1 MRKDDWG
8 LKCMETFE
16 EYLETIDNPD
26 HRMRLSDLFNWITE
40 EFPQLDRKIAWNQP
54 MFTHKGTFI
63 IGFSTAKHHLS
74 VAPEKA
80 GLREFMED
88 IERTEYKTTKELFQI
103 RWSQPVD
110 YELLRDVISFNI
122 EDKKDYPH
130 FWRK

>member
-1 MRKDDWG
+1 
-8 LKCMETFE
+8 METFE
-16 EYLETIDNPD
+16 DYLETIDNPD

-63 IGFSTAKHHLS
+63 IGFSTAKQHIS

-80 GLREFMED
+80 GLREFLED
-88 IERTEYKTTKELFQI
+88 IERAGYKTTKELFQI
-103 RWSQPVD
+103 KWSQSVD
-110 YELLRDVISFNI
+110 YDLLRDVISFNI